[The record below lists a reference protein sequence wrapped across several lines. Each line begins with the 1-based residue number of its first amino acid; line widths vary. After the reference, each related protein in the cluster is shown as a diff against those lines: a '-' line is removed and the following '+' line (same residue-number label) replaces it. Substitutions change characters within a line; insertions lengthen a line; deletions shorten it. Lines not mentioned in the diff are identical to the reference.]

1 MAEVKRARMTEQRRA
16 ENERSADDNEN
27 VRIYSDGRDGDGTQ
41 LTKTRLSA
49 ESNHTTSVRRFR

>member
-1 MAEVKRARMTEQRRA
+1 MTEQRRA

-49 ESNHTTSVRRFR
+49 ESDHTTSVRRLR